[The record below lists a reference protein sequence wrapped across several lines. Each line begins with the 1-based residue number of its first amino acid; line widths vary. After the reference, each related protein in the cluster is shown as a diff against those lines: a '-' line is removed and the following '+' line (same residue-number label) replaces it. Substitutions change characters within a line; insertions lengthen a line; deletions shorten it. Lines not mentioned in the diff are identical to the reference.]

1 MWVHIYGIRWAV
13 DEHALAEIQSRTG
26 ESWTTLLS
34 DAEYEQEELPRI
46 LYLELDVEDKP
57 DDFYDLIKEACEAV
71 YCICTYYE
79 IAKEED

>member
-13 DEHALAEIQSRTG
+13 DEHALAEIQFCTG

-46 LYLELDVEDKP
+46 LYLEIDDDKLDDL
-57 DDFYDLIKEACEAV
+57 YDLIKEACEAV